1 MLLFVVV
8 GKWIPDHRYLVS
20 QCEEKKK
27 WSGVEKFSSSSSSD
41 LRLKTLKTSP
51 VDIQFSSIREEEDI
65 SYENLTLYRS

>member
-1 MLLFVVV
+1 M
-8 GKWIPDHRYLVS
+8 DHHRYLVS

>member
-8 GKWIPDHRYLVS
+8 GKGIDHRYLVS

-41 LRLKTLKTSP
+41 LRIKTLKTSP